1 MQQNFKPDLGQH
13 IKKGFGTYGT
23 HHFYGAIIEELFYT
37 GKNLYSFS
45 CTMTFEEVAYAVT
58 FDFTQMQLFE
68 LLQSLGNKELMEL
81 ILPVFGAPFTEP
93 QKLVLGDHTI
103 LTQIECTLGQPV
115 TGAYET
121 FIPFIVQKFLNPQ
134 FINN

>member
-23 HHFYGAIIEELFYT
+23 HHFYGAIIAELFYT
-37 GKNLYSFS
+37 GNNLYSFS
-45 CTMTFEEVAYAVT
+45 CTMTFEEVTYAVT

-68 LLQSLGNKELMEL
+68 LLQELGNEELITL
-81 ILPVFGAPFTEP
+81 ILPVFGTAFIEP
-93 QKLVLGDHTI
+93 QKLI
-103 LTQIECTLGQPV
+103 LENNFISVEVECILGQPV

-134 FINN
+134 FVHN